1 MLKTI
6 CIKSNNN
13 KINEYIIENIKN
25 FKLNNIY
32 LSVRNFSI
40 YTNIILHYKGND
52 INEFN
57 KFINKITTLLTNV
70 IIKFY
75 NNYIMKNLIDTN
87 YFYFSDFDKIKILD
101 YCKENCEEP
110 HFNKKRKHVIKKLYK
125 NYFLYNKKIILD
137 GFVTFSIKEYTKLLD
152 TIVDQS
158 VNNYLIE
165 KEYIEFIDLLKCY
178 INSEPSQTEKIYL
191 VYNQQNSTLY
201 DKNGDTICIDNALKS
216 KYLSDINFSNNDYCL
231 NTLLTL
237 LPKELIIYSNSNKDE
252 FLTTLELIFGERI
265 SYVNSS
271 IVDGLFRTNFMSTH

>member
-13 KINEYIIENIKN
+13 KINEYIIENIKS
-25 FKLNNIY
+25 FKINNIY
-32 LSVRNFSI
+32 LSVHQFSN
-40 YTNIILHYKGND
+40 YKNIILHYKGND
-52 INEFN
+52 KKELN
-57 KFINKITTLLTNV
+57 KFINKITTLLSNV

-110 HFNKKRKHVIKKLYK
+110 HFNKNRKRIIKKLFK

-137 GFVTFSIKEYTKLLD
+137 GFVTFSIREYTKLLD

-178 INSEPSQTEKIYL
+178 INSEPSQAEKIYL
-191 VYNQQNSTLY
+191 IYNQQNSALY
-201 DKNGDTICIDNALKS
+201 DEKGNSICIDNTLKS

-265 SYVNSS
+265 FYAPIGTLNL
-271 IVDGLFRTNFMSTH
+271 GTKMYQN

>member
-13 KINEYIIENIKN
+13 EINEYIIKNVKN
-25 FKLNNIY
+25 FKINTIY
-32 LSVRNFSI
+32 LSVCQFSN
-40 YTNIILHYKGND
+40 YTNIILHYKGSD
-52 INEFN
+52 IKELN
-57 KFINKITTLLTNV
+57 KFMNKIIALLSNV

-75 NNYIMKNLIDTN
+75 TNYIMKNLIDIN
-87 YFYFSDFDKIKILD
+87 YFYFSDFDKTKILD

-110 HFNKKRKHVIKKLYK
+110 QFNKERKRVIKKLFR
-125 NYFLYNKKIILD
+125 NYFSYNKKIILD

-178 INSEPSQTEKIYL
+178 IDSEPSQIEKIYL
-191 VYNQQNSTLY
+191 IYNQQNSTLY
-201 DKNGDTICIDNALKS
+201 DKNGNTIRIDETLKS

-237 LPKELIIYSNSNKDE
+237 LPKELVIYSNSNKDE

-265 SYVNSS
+265 IYHKDSNSHLYN
-271 IVDGLFRTNFMSTH
+271 IRP